1 MKKQLLIV
9 DDNEEFRRLVKIF
22 LSKEYDVESFEN
34 GMQALA
40 FLQKGILPD
49 LIVSDLNMPELDGKT
64 LLDQLKSSEVFKHIP
79 VIILSS
85 IDKSSE
91 RVELIKS
98 GASDYLSKPFNP
110 EELNVRI
117 ENQLRKTV

>member
-1 MKKQLLIV
+1 MKKLLIV
-9 DDNEEFRRLVKIF
+9 DDKEEFRRLMKLF
-22 LSKEYDVESFEN
+22 LSKKYDVELFEN

-40 FLQKGILPD
+40 FMQKGNLPD
-49 LIVSDLNMPELDGKT
+49 LIVSDLMMPELDGKT
-64 LLDQLKSSEVFKHIP
+64 LLEQLKSSGVFKHIP

-98 GASDYLSKPFNP
+98 GASDYLIKPFNP
-110 EELNVRI
+110 EELSIRI
-117 ENQLRKTV
+117 ENQFRKAI